1 MVEGDYTP
9 SEYKIDGEHLESIL
23 GPLEAE
29 VLNTVL
35 EKKTPVRVRQVYEEL
50 KKKRKI
56 AYTTVMTTMNKLF
69 EKGLLDRR
77 IEKGRGGL
85 LYVYWSK
92 MSKKEIERS
101 VVRQV
106 IDSLLKNFGNSVTS
120 YLMEISDSDEEKL
133 IAFRK
138 LFEGRLE
145 TEKVDD

>member
-9 SEYKIDGEHLESIL
+9 SEYKIDGERLESIL

-56 AYTTVMTTMNKLF
+56 AYTTVMTTMNTLF

-85 LYVYWSK
+85 LYMYWSK

-101 VVRQV
+101 VVSQV
-106 IDSLLKNFGNSVTS
+106 IDSLMKNFGDSVTS
-120 YLMEISDSDEEKL
+120 YLMEISASDEEKL
-133 IAFRK
+133 NAFKK
-138 LFEGRLE
+138 LFESRLE
-145 TEKVDD
+145 NEKDDN